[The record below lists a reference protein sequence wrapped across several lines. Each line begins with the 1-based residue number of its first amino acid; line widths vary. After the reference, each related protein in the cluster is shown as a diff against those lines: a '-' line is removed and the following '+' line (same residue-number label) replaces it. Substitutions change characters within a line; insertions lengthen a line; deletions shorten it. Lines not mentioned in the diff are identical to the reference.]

1 MDKVTNGF
9 RMFLEQTEG
18 VGPAFMQAV
27 QKQAEVSALDEKTRE
42 LAYIAVLVTARMH
55 GGLPFHVDRARQ
67 LGATEGE
74 IRGAMLVPL
83 PVIGIQAAEALPY
96 IGG

>member
-1 MDKVTNGF
+1 M
-9 RMFLEQTEG
+9 
-18 VGPAFMQAV
+18 
-27 QKQAEVSALDEKTRE
+27 DEKTRE
-42 LAYIAVLVTARMH
+42 LAYIAVLVTMRMR
-55 GGLPFHVDRARQ
+55 GGLPFHVERARQ
-67 LGATEGE
+67 LGATAEE

>member
-1 MDKVTNGF
+1 MQSGERSF
-9 RMFLEQTEG
+9 RLEIETG
-18 VGPAFMQAV
+18 HSDGPAE
-27 QKQAEVSALDEKTRE
+27 KQAEVSE
-42 LAYIAVLVTARMH
+42 LAYIAVLVTMRMH
-55 GGLPFHVDRARQ
+55 GGLPFHVERARQ
-67 LGATEGE
+67 LGATAEE